1 MKKAERDESCAGVL
15 QQESTRGADSASTCV
30 PGFPL
35 VKSSVDLVCSDL
47 WEGCLEPDREVF
59 PQARMATELKQN
71 RARTR
76 SGDVP

>member
-47 WEGCLEPDREVF
+47 WGGMF
-59 PQARMATELKQN
+59 GARQRGVSSGQDGY
-71 RARTR
+71 RAEAEQ
-76 SGDVP
+76 SQDQKW